1 MNILPG
7 VKAYLDAITHK
18 YQVENHAEIIELDQ
32 VLGIQY
38 PQMMMQPWPR
48 AFNYRLEFFTGEN
61 PPSQVKSHIL
71 GFLQNN
77 TEEHVVNIFSEK
89 LNQLIPAY
97 RDYGYL
103 HAWSNIL
110 MVKKLHLHEKNTLP
124 RDVEIKLITT
134 IQDVSLVNT
143 IEPDY
148 PSSTNGLEDPA
159 IHNLMA
165 FYKGEVCANAQ
176 VITLPGKYAYVADIF
191 THPDFRRK
199 GISTTL
205 LQEMHQIALD
215 AGNSMSVLVPSKMTR
230 QFDLFPKFSYQKMIE
245 IALMV
250 PELPPT
256 ME

>member
-18 YQVENHAEIIELDQ
+18 YQVENRAEIIKLDQ

-38 PQMMMQPWPR
+38 PQRMTQPWPR

-61 PPSQVKSHIL
+61 PPSQVRSHIL
-71 GFLQNN
+71 SYLKNN
-77 TEEHVVNIFSEK
+77 TEEHVVNVFSEK

-97 RDYGYL
+97 RDQGYL

-110 MVKKLHLHEKNTLP
+110 MFRKLPSHEKISWP
-124 RDVEIKLITT
+124 SGVEIKLITT
-134 IQDVSLVNT
+134 IQDVSLANS

-148 PSSTNGLEDPA
+148 PCSSNGLADPA

-165 FYKGEVCANAQ
+165 FYKGEICAKAQ

-191 THPDFRRK
+191 TQTDFRRK

-205 LQEMHQIALD
+205 LQEMHQIALE

-230 QFDLFPKFSYQKMIE
+230 EFDLFQKFSYQVLIE
-245 IALMV
+245 MALLV
-250 PELPPT
+250 PDLADIN
-256 ME
+256 

>member
-7 VKAYLDAITHK
+7 IKAYFNAITHK
-18 YQVENHAEIIELDQ
+18 YQIENHAEIIKLDQ

-38 PQMMMQPWPR
+38 PQMMAQPWPR
-48 AFNYRLEFFTGEN
+48 AFNYRLEFFSGEN

-71 GFLQNN
+71 AYLQNN
-77 TEEHVVNIFSEK
+77 SEEHVVNIFSDK

-97 RDYGYL
+97 RDQGYL

-110 MVKKLHLHEKNTLP
+110 MVKKLPLHEKISWP
-124 RDVEIKLITT
+124 SGVEIKSITT

-148 PSSTNGLEDPA
+148 PCSTNGLQDPV

-165 FYKGEVCANAQ
+165 FYKGEVCAKAQ
-176 VITLPGKYAYVADIF
+176 VITSPGKYAYVADIF

-199 GISTTL
+199 GISKTL
-205 LQEMHQIALD
+205 LQEMHQIALG
-215 AGNSMSVLVPSKMTR
+215 AGNSMTVLVPSKMTR
-230 QFDLFPKFSYQKMIE
+230 QFDLFQKFSYQRLIE
-245 IALMV
+245 MALLI
-250 PELPPT
+250 PENEPLN
-256 ME
+256 

>member
-7 VKAYLDAITHK
+7 VKAYFEAITYK

-32 VLGIQY
+32 VLGIKY
-38 PQMMMQPWPR
+38 PQMMSQPWPR
-48 AFNYRLEFFTGEN
+48 AFNYNLEFFTGEN
-61 PPSQVKSHIL
+61 PPSQVKSNIL
-71 GFLQNN
+71 AYFQNN
-77 TEEHVVNIFSEK
+77 PEEHVVNIFSEK
-89 LNQLIPAY
+89 LNQLILAY
-97 RDYGYL
+97 RDQGYL

-110 MVKKLHLHEKNTLP
+110 MVRKLRSREKNSRP
-124 RDVEIKLITT
+124 SGVEIKSITT

-148 PSSTNGLEDPA
+148 PCSTNGLDDPA

-165 FYKGEVCANAQ
+165 FYKGEVCAKAQ
-176 VITLPGKYAYVADIF
+176 VITPPGKYAYVADIF

-230 QFDLFPKFSYQKMIE
+230 EFDLFQKLSYQVLIE
-245 IALMV
+245 MALLV
-250 PELPPT
+250 PGQAFY
-256 ME
+256 